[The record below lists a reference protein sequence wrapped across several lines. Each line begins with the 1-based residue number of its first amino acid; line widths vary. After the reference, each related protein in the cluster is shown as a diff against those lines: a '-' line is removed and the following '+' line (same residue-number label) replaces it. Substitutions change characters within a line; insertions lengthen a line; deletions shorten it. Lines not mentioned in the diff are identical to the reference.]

1 MRYCNNCKSPIKEGG
16 DMYID
21 GKAYCPQ
28 CWVRLIGNR
37 ERLIEEVGK

>member
-1 MRYCNNCKSPIKEGG
+1 MRFCNNCKSPIKKGE
-16 DMYID
+16 DMYIG
-21 GKAYCPQ
+21 GKVYCPQ